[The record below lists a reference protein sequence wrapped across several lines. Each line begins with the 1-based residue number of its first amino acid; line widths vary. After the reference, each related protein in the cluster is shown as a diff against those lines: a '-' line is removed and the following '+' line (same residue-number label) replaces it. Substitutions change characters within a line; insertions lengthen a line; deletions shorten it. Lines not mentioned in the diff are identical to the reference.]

1 MFLVI
6 MRQKKDGNK
15 SPALEAGGSGKEGNS
30 GSQASQQQ
38 QAQKPL
44 QATAKKQAPLRTPLL
59 LTAPQRLLIKL
70 IQTAPTPL

>member
-30 GSQASQQQ
+30 GDQASQQQ
-38 QAQKPL
+38 QAQTTASSGTPNPETPSAKEGQV
-44 QATAKKQAPLRTPLL
+44 QAVAVAHQVQAV
-59 LTAPQRLLIKL
+59 AV
-70 IQTAPTPL
+70 